1 MIRLLSN
8 SRRDDEIFSLA
19 YALKL
24 ILKRSF
30 APLIF
35 PLQLLFRQD
44 HTSTMKSFLLV
55 VCFLVVAICQMVV
68 PILGESV
75 NASGKPIDERDLGGW
90 GWGWSS
96 KSTKTSKST
105 DHPTL
110 FPTMYPTLVSSFR
123 MTCTIAIVLC
133 I

>member
-1 MIRLLSN
+1 MIC
-8 SRRDDEIFSLA
+8 SLA

-24 ILKRSF
+24 ILKRR
-30 APLIF
+30 LIF
-35 PLQLLFRQD
+35 PLQLLFHQD
-44 HTSTMKSFLLV
+44 HTSKMKSFLLAL
-55 VCFLVVAICQMVV
+55 CFLVVAMCQMVV

-75 NASGKPIDERDLGGW
+75 NASGKPIDERDLGDW

-123 MTCTIAIVLC
+123 MTCTIV
-133 I
+133 

>member
-1 MIRLLSN
+1 
-8 SRRDDEIFSLA
+8 
-19 YALKL
+19 
-24 ILKRSF
+24 
-30 APLIF
+30 
-35 PLQLLFRQD
+35 
-44 HTSTMKSFLLV
+44 MKSFLLAL
-55 VCFLVVAICQMVV
+55 CFLVVAICQMVV

-75 NASGKPIDERDLGGW
+75 NASGKPIDERDLGDW

-123 MTCTIAIVLC
+123 MTCTIVFSYDTSDSMMC